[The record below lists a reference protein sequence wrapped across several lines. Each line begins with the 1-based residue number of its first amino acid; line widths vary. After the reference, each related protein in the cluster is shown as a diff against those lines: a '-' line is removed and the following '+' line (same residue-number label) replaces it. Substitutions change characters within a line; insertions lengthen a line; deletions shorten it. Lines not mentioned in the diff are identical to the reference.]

1 MPRPERGA
9 CHDPAPRLA
18 LEIAEIFRAHGDR
31 YRHAHALTREQRAVM
46 RAIEICRTEALGG
59 HLDVCTHC
67 RYERPAYNSCRTRH
81 CPKCQSLAQARW
93 IEQRLTRTLE
103 TPYFHVVFTLPS
115 ELRALALVNRRTVF
129 AMLFAAASQTLLALG
144 RDPARLG
151 ATLGITA
158 VLHTWTR
165 ALQFHPHLHC
175 IVTGGGL
182 ARDGARWVPARG
194 TYLFPGKVLSRLFR
208 GTLLA
213 ALTRAY
219 ARGELRLSGPCAELA
234 DPVRFARLRDQLYRQ
249 EWVVYVKRP
258 FAGVAH
264 VFRYLGRYTHRVALS
279 NHRLQAID
287 DHAVRFATKHGQCVT
302 LSPQEF
308 IRRFL
313 LHVLP
318 AYFVKIRHYGLLAP
332 QNAKSRLERARQL
345 LAVPATEKL
354 PATIAPP
361 ALPPDRDWRVRLRA
375 LTGVGLS
382 RCPHCPTGTLIRR
395 PLFRRASPCAERAP
409 PRQAA

>member
-31 YRHAHALTREQRAVM
+31 YRHAHALTREQRDVM

-59 HLDVCTHC
+59 HLDVCNHC
-67 RYERPAYNSCRTRH
+67 GHERPAFNSCRNRH

-115 ELRALALVNRRTVF
+115 ELRALAFVNRRTVF

-144 RDPARLG
+144 GDPARLG

-165 ALQFHPHLHC
+165 DLQFHPHLHC

-182 ARDGARWVPARG
+182 ALDGERWTPARG
-194 TYLFPGKVLSRLFR
+194 KYLFPVKVLSRLFR
-208 GTLLA
+208 GKLLA
-213 ALTRAY
+213 ALARAY
-219 ARGELRLSGPCAELA
+219 QRGELVLRGPCAELA
-234 DPVRFARLRDQLYRQ
+234 DPVRFARLRDRLYRKD
-249 EWVVYVKRP
+249 WVVYAKRP
-258 FAGVAH
+258 FAGVAQ

-279 NHRLQAID
+279 NQRLQAVD
-287 DHAVRFATKHGQCVT
+287 DHAVRFATKNGQSAT
-302 LSPQEF
+302 FSPHEF

-318 AYFVKIRHYGLLAP
+318 ARFVKIRHYGLLAP
-332 QNAKSRLERARQL
+332 RNATSLLDRARRL
-345 LAVPATEKL
+345 LAATCAVKSEAATPSMPAH
-354 PATIAPP
+354 
-361 ALPPDRDWRVRLRA
+361 PDRDWRLRLRE
-375 LTGVGLS
+375 LTGLDLS
-382 RCPHCPTGTLIRR
+382 RCPCCTTGTMIRR
-395 PLFRRASPCAERAP
+395 PLIRGAAAERAP